1 MTITENTILKLKFGD
16 FKTTYHKNKTGEA
29 VSFSHGNIKNDT
41 PIVRIH
47 SACLFGEA
55 FLSKHCDC
63 KDQLH
68 RTFELIKKH
77 GCGVIVYGFQEG
89 RGIGLEKKIKAMEIQ
104 RLHDCDTVEAFAE
117 LGLKPDLR
125 EYSVLTDA
133 LKDLNTNKE
142 IILVTNNPEKEKA
155 IKKAG
160 YHIKEL
166 VKIKVRLNKYIKHER
181 LTKKNKLGYYI
192 D

>member
-1 MTITENTILKLKFGD
+1 MTITQSTILKLKFGD
-16 FKTTYHKNKTGEA
+16 FTTTYHKNKTGEA
-29 VSFSHGNIKNDT
+29 VAFSLGDIKNT
-41 PIVRIH
+41 IPIVRIH

-68 RTFELIKKH
+68 QTFELIKKH
-77 GCGVIVYGFQEG
+77 GCGIVVYGFQEG
-89 RGIGLEKKIKAMEIQ
+89 RGIGLEQKIKAMEIQ
-104 RLHDCDTVEAFAE
+104 RINDCDTVEAFKQ

-125 EYSVLTDA
+125 EYSVLTAA
-133 LKDLNTNKE
+133 LKDLNINKE

-160 YHIKEL
+160 YKIKEL
-166 VKIKVRLNKYIKHER
+166 VKIEVKLNKYIENER